1 MYLPHRYC
9 GKGLAKASPNAVHFD
24 DHAQLMFTQNIK
36 DCDIDEVTML
46 GSLLPS
52 GNTLHYSFLRARKEM
67 CLLKP
72 VNGTYIL
79 VGCAG

>member
-1 MYLPHRYC
+1 MYLEVLISRERADP
-9 GKGLAKASPNAVHFD
+9 KASPIAAHLVD
-24 DHAQLMFTQNIK
+24 GRTTLQNIK
-36 DCDIDEVTML
+36 DYDIDEVTML

-52 GNTLHYSFLRARKEM
+52 GNALHYYFPRARKEM
-67 CLLKP
+67 WLLKP